1 MMYVYNL
8 RMGYGGI
15 VELHQVYIQ
24 EQKCNMGTNKFVMVK
39 CLDKYEVAYCD
50 EEVVACLY
58 LAMLACLDNNNKD
71 GFYLYFLLAYPM
83 EQIIEET
90 LETSWRR

>member
-1 MMYVYNL
+1 
-8 RMGYGGI
+8 
-15 VELHQVYIQ
+15 
-24 EQKCNMGTNKFVMVK
+24 MGTNKFVMVK

-58 LAMLACLDNNNKD
+58 LAMLACLNNNNKD
-71 GFYLYFLLAYPM
+71 NFYVYFLLAYPM

-90 LETSWRR
+90 LGGKCLFHNGSMQKISWYETYV